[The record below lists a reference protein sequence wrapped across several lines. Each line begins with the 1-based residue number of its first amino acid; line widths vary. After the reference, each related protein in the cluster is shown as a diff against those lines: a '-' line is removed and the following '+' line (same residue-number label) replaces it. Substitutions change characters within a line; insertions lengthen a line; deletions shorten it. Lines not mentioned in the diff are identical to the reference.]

1 MADQGRRG
9 EHLDRVVD
17 YVHTDSIDDV
27 SDDVAETL
35 RRRVLDTLGAI
46 AAGHRVERV
55 DVTTTYAVDRYA
67 SGECLVLD
75 GDDRRLTLE
84 GAAFANGMAA
94 NALDIDD
101 GNRIAEGHP
110 AACVVPSALAAVEE
124 RDATVGDLLDAVL
137 VSYEVAA
144 RTALTLKRWTGMYNG
159 SGSWGAVGAAAAV
172 SRARGYDRETTAAAL
187 EIAEYNAPIAP
198 VMRAVANPGSAM
210 TKDGIGWG
218 GYAGATAAEL
228 ADRGL
233 DGSGAVFDEPD
244 ADVAALDTLGE
255 EYLLTESYYK
265 PYPGCRWIHSGVD
278 AAFALLAEHSVAVD
292 EIEEVRAYSHWKACE
307 LGTRRPSNPD
317 EAEYSYP
324 YMLAV
329 AIVKNDWL
337 TPADFDEARRTDER
351 VLELVDRVRLVH
363 DEEAQELYSGKST
376 SRVEI
381 DTADRTYASGLT
393 SPRGSRERPLTDE
406 EFFEKQRVLI
416 DETPGLGRGT
426 ADELYDVLHDDDASI
441 ARLLAPWRA

>member
-1 MADQGRRG
+1 MTERSRRG
-9 EHLDRVVD
+9 EHVDRVVD
-17 YVHTDSIDDV
+17 YLHSDSVVDV
-27 SDDVAETL
+27 PGVVDETL

-55 DVTTTYAVDRYA
+55 DVTTAYAADRHP
-67 SGECLVLD
+67 SGECRVLD
-75 GDDRRLTLE
+75 GSGRRLPLE
-84 GAAFANGMAA
+84 AAVLANGVAA

-110 AACVVPSALAAVEE
+110 AACVVPAALAAVEE
-124 RDATVGDLLDAVL
+124 REGTVRDLLDAVL

-144 RTALTLKRWTGMYNG
+144 RTALTLKEWTGMYNG

-172 SRARGYDRETTAAAL
+172 SRAREYDHETTAAAL

-198 VMRAVANPGSAM
+198 VMRSVATPGSAM

-218 GYAGATAAEL
+218 GHVGATAAEL
-228 ADRGL
+228 AGRGL
-233 DGSGAVFDEPD
+233 DGSGSVFDEPD
-244 ADVAALDTLGE
+244 ADADPLDTLGE
-255 EYLLTESYYK
+255 AYLLTESYYK

-278 AAFALLAEHSVAVD
+278 AAFELLSEHEIAVD
-292 EIEEVRAYSHWKACE
+292 EIEAVRAYSHWKACE
-307 LGTRRPSNPD
+307 LGTRRPANPD

-324 YMLAV
+324 YVLAV

-351 VLELVDRVRLVH
+351 VLDLVDRVQLVH
-363 DEEAQELYSGKST
+363 DEEAQAVYSERST

-393 SPRGSRERPLTDE
+393 DPRGSRERPLTDE
-406 EFFEKQRVLI
+406 EFFQKQRVLL
-416 DETPGLGRGT
+416 DETPGLGPGT
-426 ADELYDVLHDDDASI
+426 ADELYDLLHDDDAPI
-441 ARLLAPWRA
+441 EDLLAPWRE